1 MPFQSTPTQSVHEAA
16 LVAEV
21 ENETRH
27 WLEME
32 VFPGTRLMGGLSPSN
47 SYVDVAPGV
56 IQSIEENR
64 VRHQETRR
72 MVAAGEPVAWKWGL

>member
-1 MPFQSTPTQSVHEAA
+1 MERKELEMSFTFGP
-16 LVAEV
+16 EV
-21 ENETRH
+21 QQFEDETRR
-27 WLEME
+27 WLESE

-47 SYVDVAPGV
+47 NYVDVAPGV

-64 VRHQETRR
+64 ARHQETRR